1 MPPPAQTPPAP
12 LKGGFPTPP
21 FEGGILRET
30 MTNQNGFILAATLW
44 ILAAITLAA
53 GFFALWTQHALELAR
68 QGDEN
73 LQGEIDLSGTQATLL
88 YLLSTQTLTI
98 GGLTVPGGET
108 DETSEKNMNPMDFS
122 MAAVGGEIALDDRP
136 YKGLGKACF
145 SIQDEGG
152 LMGLNNFYTSHLE
165 NLLGLL
171 GVPADRRGPLLD
183 KLLDYT
189 DMDDLH
195 RLNGAEEDEYRRMGL
210 PAPPNRFLLTSWEI
224 ANVLDWKNQPGLW
237 SKTPIPRLT
246 TISSGG
252 APNLNTA
259 PKEILMT
266 MTGIDADTAMR
277 LIEARKEKPF
287 TSIREVQEAAG
298 ADLPL
303 DPMGTAL
310 FPSAYLR
317 LTLWQEGSQR
327 MREVHV
333 SLTPRADK
341 QAPWLIDYELLIS
354 MTQEQRHEAVQA
366 IPSPVFAP
374 AIYPDPQ

>member
-1 MPPPAQTPPAP
+1 
-12 LKGGFPTPP
+12 
-21 FEGGILRET
+21 
-30 MTNQNGFILAATLW
+30 
-44 ILAAITLAA
+44 
-53 GFFALWTQHALELAR
+53 
-68 QGDEN
+68 
-73 LQGEIDLSGTQATLL
+73 
-88 YLLSTQTLTI
+88 
-98 GGLTVPGGET
+98 
-108 DETSEKNMNPMDFS
+108 
-122 MAAVGGEIALDDRP
+122 
-136 YKGLGKACF
+136 
-145 SIQDEGG
+145 

-224 ANVLDWKNQPGLW
+224 ANVLDWKDQPGLW

-266 MTGIDADTAMR
+266 MTGIDADTAIR

-287 TSIREVQEAAG
+287 ASIREVQEAAG
-298 ADLPL
+298 SDLSL

-310 FPSAYLR
+310 FPSVYLR
-317 LTLWQEGSQR
+317 LTLWQEGCPR
-327 MREVHV
+327 MREVHI

-354 MTQEQRHEAVQA
+354 MTQEQKHESARA
-366 IPSPVFAP
+366 IASPVFAP

>member
-1 MPPPAQTPPAP
+1 
-12 LKGGFPTPP
+12 
-21 FEGGILRET
+21 

-44 ILAAITLAA
+44 ILAAITLAS

-224 ANVLDWKNQPGLW
+224 ANVLDWKDQPGLW

-266 MTGIDADTAMR
+266 MTGIDADTAIR

-287 TSIREVQEAAG
+287 ASIREVQEAAG
-298 ADLPL
+298 SDLSL

-310 FPSAYLR
+310 FPSVYLR
-317 LTLWQEGSQR
+317 LTLWQEGCQR

-333 SLTPRADK
+333 SLTPQADK
-341 QAPWLIDYELLIS
+341 KAPWLIDYELLIS
-354 MTQEQRHEAVQA
+354 MTQEQKHESARA
-366 IPSPVFAP
+366 IASPVFAP

>member
-1 MPPPAQTPPAP
+1 
-12 LKGGFPTPP
+12 
-21 FEGGILRET
+21 

-44 ILAAITLAA
+44 ILAAITLSA

-68 QGDEN
+68 RGEEN
-73 LQGEIDLSGTQATLL
+73 LHGEIDLSGTQATLL
-88 YLLSTQTLTI
+88 YLLCTQPMTL
-98 GGLTVPGGET
+98 GGLTVPEDKP
-108 DETSEKNMNPMDFS
+108 DETSQENMNPMDIS
-122 MAAVGGEIALDDRP
+122 MSPIGGEIALDDRP

-145 SIQDEGG
+145 SVQDEGG

-171 GVPADRRGPLLD
+171 GVPAPHRGPLLD

-224 ANVLDWKNQPGLW
+224 ANVLDWKDQPGLW
-237 SKTPIPRLT
+237 SQTPIPRLT

-266 MTGIDADTAMR
+266 LTGIDADTAVR
-277 LIEARKEKPF
+277 LIEAREEKPF
-287 TSIREVQEAAG
+287 ASVREVQEAAG
-298 ADLPL
+298 SDLSL
-303 DPMGTAL
+303 DPLGTAL

-317 LTLWQEGSQR
+317 LTLWQEGGPR

-333 SLTPRADK
+333 CLTPRADK
-341 QAPWLIDYELLIS
+341 KAPWLIDYELLIS
-354 MTQEQRHEAVQA
+354 MTQEQKHEAVQA

-374 AIYPDPQ
+374 ALYPNPQ